1 MFGYLGY
8 VKFTM
13 NPGKAEFVPN
23 PEEREIIQ
31 QALLENDEPQAPF
44 YYDAL
49 AGLGRQLTGW
59 GELLQEKYD
68 REA

>member
-8 VKFTM
+8 VKVTM
-13 NPGKAEFVPN
+13 NSNKAEFRTS
-23 PEEREIIQ
+23 PEQREIIQ
-31 QALLENDEPQAPF
+31 QALLDIEEPQAPF